1 MPSNFA
7 IRVRGLTKS
16 YPNTNHPLRQIFR
29 LLLGLPIPVDQGF
42 QALKPLDFDVQRGE
56 TLGIIGR
63 NGAGKS
69 TLLQMICGT
78 LEPTQ
83 GSVQVNGR
91 LAALLE
97 LGAGFNM
104 DFTGREN
111 IYLSSAVYGLSKQQ
125 IHAQLEN
132 IIAFAEIGE
141 HIDHPVKTYSSGM
154 FVRLAFA
161 IIAHVDADILV
172 IDEAL
177 AVGDVYFTQ
186 KCMRFLQSFTEQGTL
201 LFVSHDTGSVN
212 RMCQRALWLEKGQ
225 LKMLDTSKT
234 VVDAYLGSFYADS
247 LTKAA
252 SPPDTDCE
260 MLHSSTRN
268 NFNSQFGTGAAKIL
282 ACQLLDENGTPIL
295 IQEKKQTL
303 HLQVD
308 CIATKAAIDQP
319 IVGFYIKD
327 RLGQPI
333 CGHNTITLLPSWDT
347 LPQNTVNRIRF
358 SFDLPLLASG
368 DYTITVSLAAGT
380 QTEHIQH
387 HWVHD
392 ILNFKAQADPHLLG
406 QFSLDEIHCHQ
417 QSLEYPT

>member
-1 MPSNFA
+1 MPSNVA

-16 YPNTNHPLRQIFR
+16 YPNTTHPLRQVFR
-29 LLLGLPIPVDQGF
+29 LLLGLPIPADQRF

-111 IYLSSAVYGLSKQQ
+111 IYLSAAVYGLSKQQ
-125 IHAQLEN
+125 IHEQLEN

-186 KCMRFLQSFTEQGTL
+186 KCMRFLQDFTERGTL

-212 RMCQRALWLEKGQ
+212 RMCQRALWIEKGQ
-225 LKMLDTSKT
+225 LKMLDNSKT

-247 LTKAA
+247 LTEAA
-252 SPPDTDCE
+252 SPPVTDCE
-260 MLHSSTRN
+260 KLHCSSRN
-268 NFNSQFGTGAAKIL
+268 NFNSQFGTGAATIL
-282 ACQLLDENGTPIL
+282 ACQLLDENGSPLL

-308 CIATKAAIDQP
+308 CIANHAAIAQP
-319 IVGFYIKD
+319 IIGFYIKD

-333 CGHNTITLLPSWDT
+333 CGHNTIALLPNWDI

-392 ILNFKAQADPHLLG
+392 ILSFKAQADPHLLG
-406 QFSLDEIHCHQ
+406 QFSLNEIHCHQ
-417 QSLEYPT
+417 QSLEHTR